1 MHLVRGLETN
11 LCHYTYLETPLSRE
25 GEMKGR
31 NATEAA
37 KQDTVGKNTS
47 QSATFLE
54 FQK

>member
-1 MHLVRGLETN
+1 M
-11 LCHYTYLETPLSRE
+11 CTYLETSLSQE

-31 NATEAA
+31 NSVEGA
-37 KQDTVGKNTS
+37 KQDAISEKNMS